1 MSSIPL
7 ADHWLHDHFLPQP
20 GRYKNEMDLA
30 LCLIGVF
37 AILPWWKRIPTPV
50 RRTAAL
56 LLLALA
62 AEQVRDYHKAEKK
75 YTFPMDVSGTVEY
88 RAATW
93 AQQNY
98 PNLRFFMPGSIAQWT
113 NTFTDVQQFTGESFT
128 MAINQVQQ
136 RADFSIAFGDADAEK
151 EMRNSLTW
159 LKAYGTGVAAIG
171 GKNTEEFWKA
181 FTRAEKYEGVL
192 PALWTGGGVTMF
204 RVPVREFTLAHIVPE
219 SAIVRRVPRGPGD
232 TKDVERYVAGLDDAS
247 LPGTSF
253 DWEGRNRIRIRTTGI
268 PGHVV
273 SVQETFHPGWHATVA
288 GKPRKIFKDGL
299 GLMWLRPE
307 CSGACEVVLDYDG
320 GWELRLCRW
329 LSWLAIA
336 ALVAVPML
344 PAARPSTDGPAVS
357 TA

>member
-1 MSSIPL
+1 
-7 ADHWLHDHFLPQP
+7 
-20 GRYKNEMDLA
+20 
-30 LCLIGVF
+30 
-37 AILPWWKRIPTPV
+37 
-50 RRTAAL
+50 
-56 LLLALA
+56 
-62 AEQVRDYHKAEKK
+62 
-75 YTFPMDVSGTVEY
+75 
-88 RAATW
+88 
-93 AQQNY
+93 
-98 PNLRFFMPGSIAQWT
+98 
-113 NTFTDVQQFTGESFT
+113 
-128 MAINQVQQ
+128 
-136 RADFSIAFGDADAEK
+136 
-151 EMRNSLTW
+151 
-159 LKAYGTGVAAIG
+159 
-171 GKNTEEFWKA
+171 
-181 FTRAEKYEGVL
+181 
-192 PALWTGGGVTMF
+192 MF